1 MIKYWNLLQRCN
13 QMHRINISTQSR
25 LFKMMMEPLQGSM
38 LQPARKPKFLIK
50 KNERGKKKENL
61 TKIQLMNSFVRLIAK
76 RDLVV
81 FRNDTQGLLKLSHN
95 SLFSFFWLS
104 DIFIGTT
111 THTRQTD
118 EKTASLNVQMNKAR
132 FPWEQ

>member
-1 MIKYWNLLQRCN
+1 MIKYWNLLQCRN

-50 KNERGKKKENL
+50 KNERGGRERENL
-61 TKIQLMNSFVRLIAK
+61 SKIQLMNSFVRLIAK

-81 FRNDTQGLLKLSHN
+81 FGNDTQGLLKLSHN
-95 SLFSFFWLS
+95 SFFSFFFDCQTYS
-104 DIFIGTT
+104 FAQP
-111 THTRQTD
+111 HTRQNNED
-118 EKTASLNVQMNKAR
+118 TASLNLQMNKPCVA
-132 FPWEQ
+132 